1 MRKAISSKAI
11 SIFLAVLMA
20 VTGIL
25 PATAAFAGD
34 SGVEGEYDLRLY
46 YDSTNTAVPTKDEDG
61 GDHKEY
67 MYEGDE
73 LQLNYKIMDATF
85 PNNGYVKWYSDA
97 PALAD
102 VDQTGKIKAFD
113 SSKGAVIHLWIDNEV
128 KTIPIIGKP
137 LGQLLEKAF
146 FNDYVDLDSM
156 DTDEIVALL
165 EKTLGSDSWI
175 SDQIESYKGDLIDS
189 LRSYLDKV
197 NSDVHCD
204 LYDGN
209 GEKVGS
215 AVIHIVVKKSEE
227 WYAAFLPNGTHI
239 TNKSQVPTTVATG
252 SQVQLYAITTPQRLN
267 FGTVYSVKSSSI
279 FDQGK
284 VVATVDDSGLVKFKN
299 VGTVTIMVSPDSEDV
314 IEGLLKFI
322 NYFYQLDNTGTL
334 DTQKVADILIKYIG
348 IDINRNVLAAILDVC
363 FAIKDIA
370 GDAADPV
377 QLTATAVEM
386 IANLCLQFAYN
397 DTIDFTVVQAQPLEA
412 FEINGLTSVKE
423 GQQVQLEPTNISP
436 TTGDISDIVWSSSD
450 PNIACVDPET
460 GVVTGLDAGGSLG
473 ALSSQTCT
481 ITAVSTT
488 NNVERQ
494 ITMTVTGKTGKYISK
509 ADIDGKST
517 VGISETEDFTY
528 SIYPKR
534 VAESE
539 NLYISWGMVT
549 GTDDDGNTTYVWADA
564 DNEAVDPDNVAKID
578 ASGHFTPL
586 GGGKST
592 IALRART
599 GYQLSDGSFFEISSY
614 IATKTVE
621 TGIPVEKIQIGVNN
635 SLGNGSSI
643 GKNETVTINGED
655 YNYVT
660 VKTGIGNMYYGKGA
674 TVKADVYPSD
684 ATDQNL
690 TWVVDN
696 TDIYD
701 KSVSSDT
708 HSVDVTQKINKEQT
722 HTFNIYAVSADGEV
736 KSNVITVCV
745 TRNYASGNTIDQ
757 DKIEMIN
764 GSTAEA
770 THTMTFEGSWESSA
784 YACYDANWYSSDEEV
799 FTVENKGNDNS
810 DAVLTAHDVGTATLY
825 CVSADGAFLD
835 SVEVTVR
842 PNKQRLEELIDI
854 CDNTVVL
861 KTDFNSDYYNTFI
874 KKLDFAYIVN
884 YEEDMAS
891 QSTVDTTAAELLA
904 AFIKVGG
911 FVGITSLEMKGTNKA
926 DLSSRYVTVKVGA
939 TKNYT
944 KYSYDF
950 DFKVN
955 PANAMYSK
963 AVWES
968 SNSSIKVDENGVCTP
983 TSNDPCSADITCTVT
998 DYNGTK
1004 VSDTRHIAFVKTAAE
1019 GVEIKETEIKD
1030 AKIGETHQLEAVV
1043 LPKNL
1048 IGKSTASVGKVTW
1061 FSSNSNVVSV
1071 DEDGLLTYNYG
1082 GTAVITCTTADGGF
1096 TAQCVVTV
1104 STNYDKLQLLV
1115 DQYKGFESDG
1125 QLNEISYYPDTW
1137 KAYKDALGE
1146 AETML
1151 SEKNSTQEQ
1160 VDSQCKKLEDAYNGL
1175 KKFVDIQKVELYLD
1189 GEPTSEFYQ
1198 YDLRLLKEGISYTN
1212 AKLNLKVRLYPNN
1225 ATYESVKW
1233 ESSTSDIS
1241 VSSEGVCSPTQK
1253 RKPCYGR
1260 ITCTVTDS
1268 FGKEFSDDVYV
1279 SFSYNPVTDVKLSK
1293 DSISG
1298 AIGTT
1303 EQLSATIY
1311 PVGSDV
1317 LHIAAA
1323 DIQDYYWESDDENV
1337 ATVSAT
1343 GLVTFVGAGST
1354 IVRCVSYDG
1363 GVSGE
1368 CKVSAE
1374 GDRTALK
1381 AAIEK
1386 YQDTDYTQYEY
1397 NCGMAFKKAYDE
1409 ALEVLGDKSKTQA
1422 EIDAATRNLETAG
1435 SLLESNPYIPI
1446 TDINIKYST
1455 VKRGLGTDF
1464 ANGGTAVSSGTVGTN
1479 DAVSINL
1486 SSNYSNYNDYND
1498 LTLTSSFAPSNAMYS
1513 SVTWEVVENHNMQY
1527 KVQGNSLTIA
1537 PNKDAR
1543 SSTAYARV
1551 KAVYTNHYGKTTERA
1566 VWVVMSDTT
1575 CTGLTVDESELNILG
1590 SSDPVQLHWSTTGQ
1604 SGYIDKVEF
1613 SSSDESVATVD
1624 ENGLVSVVNAGTC
1637 NINVKTV
1644 DGGFTKTVKV
1654 TVTTDYSKLI
1664 EKTNEYE
1671 QLIND
1676 VKDTNQYTEDSLN
1689 ALSEQVEKC
1698 KTIISENK
1706 ASQSEVNAAL
1716 KALNAAYYNLKGYI
1730 AANGISLKL
1739 NDGQSTVNMINPGFI
1754 RFEGT
1759 SLNGAYVQLAYDIAP
1774 SGGMYDSIEWSS
1786 STQNITVDSN
1796 GKVTNNSL
1804 LPGAAIITAT
1814 ITTAYGD
1821 KYSDSVYVSFVR
1833 YGVSEVGFTTDLL
1846 YGAPNETKQIPL
1858 DIKAKNKLDGAS
1870 DTITAKASVENCLY
1884 ESLDETVATVDGDG
1898 NVTFRTQGK
1907 TKIRVTSI
1915 DGGITAEL
1923 EVQTT
1928 WDTGALQEA
1937 ITRAKALDYMDY
1949 EYAYGM
1955 QLKADLEAAEKIY
1968 ANPDATQDEIDAA
1981 CTKLTETFTVIEEH
1995 KFVAPTVKM
2004 TSGDNE
2010 VTDGK
2015 TFASVNG
2022 GLTVDV
2028 SVEGDMYK
2036 SCVLSYENAEGAT
2049 VEISGNTFNV
2059 TKTADTAKVT
2069 LKATVTDDY
2078 DRVTEYSYTIN
2089 VVDEIINATGV
2100 NILLDGEVVTSVT
2113 KSGYKFGY
2121 TDFESFKL
2129 SYELV
2134 PGAAAEPTSVVWSS
2148 TAETYITVD
2157 NDGNVN
2163 LTIAGKAKSTNT
2175 ANIMCVVTNPDG
2187 TKVSAK
2193 IPVTIKRN

>member
-1 MRKAISSKAI
+1 MKKAFTSKAI

-34 SGVEGEYDLRLY
+34 GVDGEYDLRLY

-61 GDHKEY
+61 SDHKEY

-73 LQLNYKIMDATF
+73 LQLKYKLIDSTF

-113 SSKGAVIHLWIDNEV
+113 SSKGAVVHLWIDNEV

-137 LGQLLEKAF
+137 LASLIEKAF
-146 FNDYVDLDSM
+146 FNEYVDLDSM

-165 EKTLGSDSWI
+165 EKVLGSDSWI
-175 SDQIESYKGDLIDS
+175 ADQIESYKGDLIDS
-189 LRSYLDKV
+189 LRGYLDKV
-197 NSDVHCD
+197 NSDIHCE
-204 LYDGN
+204 LYNGDG
-209 GEKVGS
+209 EMVGS
-215 AVIHIVVKKSEE
+215 AVIHIVVKKNEE

-239 TNKSQVPTTVATG
+239 TNKSQVPTTVAKG

-279 FDQGK
+279 FGQGK

-322 NYFYQLDNTGTL
+322 NYFYQLENTGTL

-370 GDAADPV
+370 GSAADPV

-397 DTIDFTVVQAQPLEA
+397 DTIDFTVVQSQPLEA
-412 FEINGLTSVKE
+412 FDISGLTSVKE

-450 PNIACVDPET
+450 PSIACVDPET

-473 ALSSQTCT
+473 SLSSQTCT
-481 ITAVSTT
+481 ITATSTT
-488 NNVERQ
+488 NNVQRQ

-509 ADIDGKST
+509 AEIDGKST
-517 VGISETEDFTY
+517 VGISETEDFGY

-534 VAESE
+534 VADSE
-539 NLYISWGMVT
+539 NLYISWGVVT
-549 GTDDDGNTTYVWADA
+549 GTDEDGNTTYEWADGE
-564 DNEAVDPDNVAKID
+564 NEAVDPDNVAKID

-586 GGGKST
+586 SGGKST

-599 GYQLSDGSFFEISSY
+599 GYMLSDGSFFEISSY

-621 TGIPVEKIQIGVNN
+621 TGIPVDKIQIGVNN

-643 GKNETVTINGED
+643 GRNETVTVNGED
-655 YNYVT
+655 YNYAT
-660 VKTGIGNMYYGKGA
+660 VKIGVGNMYWQHGA
-674 TVKADVYPSD
+674 TLKADVYPAD

-690 TWVVDN
+690 TWVIDN
-696 TDIYD
+696 NSVYD
-701 KSVSSDT
+701 NSVSSDT
-708 HSVDVTQKINKEQT
+708 HSIDVTQKSGNEQT
-722 HTFNIYAVSADGEV
+722 NTFNIYAVSSDGEV

-745 TRNYASGNTIDQ
+745 TRNYASANKIDQ
-757 DKIEMIN
+757 DKIDMIN
-764 GSTAEA
+764 GETAEA

-784 YACYDANWYSSDEEV
+784 YACYDANWYSSDEDV
-799 FTVENKGNDNS
+799 FTVENKGNANS

-842 PNKQRLEELIDI
+842 PDKQRLLELMDI

-861 KTDFNSDYYNTFI
+861 KNDYNSDYYNTFI
-874 KKLDFAYIVN
+874 KKLDFAYIVY
-884 YEEDMAS
+884 YEEEMAS
-891 QSTVDTTAAELLA
+891 QNTVDTTAAELLA
-904 AFIKVGG
+904 AFIRVGG
-911 FVGITSLEMKGTNKA
+911 FVGITSLDMKGPNKSE
-926 DLSSRYVTVKVGA
+926 LSSRYVTVKVGS

-955 PANAMYSK
+955 PTNAMYSR
-963 AVWES
+963 AVWTS

-1019 GVEIKETEIKD
+1019 GVELKQTEIND
-1030 AKIGETHQLEAVV
+1030 AKIGETSQLEAVV
-1043 LPKNL
+1043 LPKNIL
-1048 IGKSTASVGKVTW
+1048 GKSTASVTDVTW
-1061 FSSNSNVVSV
+1061 FSSNDKIVSV
-1071 DEDGLLTYNYG
+1071 DKDGLLTFNYG
-1082 GTAVITCTTADGGF
+1082 GTAVITCTTADGGY
-1096 TAQCVVTV
+1096 TAECVVTV

-1115 DQYKGFESDG
+1115 DQYNNFETDG

-1137 KAYKDALGE
+1137 QAYTDAKTE
-1146 AETML
+1146 AEQML

-1160 VDSQCKKLEDAYNGL
+1160 VDAQCTKLEDAYNGL

-1225 ATYESVKW
+1225 ASYESVKW
-1233 ESSTSDIS
+1233 ESSTTDIS

-1268 FGKEFSDDVYV
+1268 FGKEYSDDVYV
-1279 SFSYNPVTDVKLSK
+1279 SFSYNPVTDVKLSE
-1293 DSISG
+1293 DSVSG
-1298 AIGTT
+1298 SIGATH
-1303 EQLSATIY
+1303 QLSATIY
-1311 PVGSDV
+1311 PVGSDA
-1317 LHIAAA
+1317 LHIAKA

-1337 ATVSAT
+1337 ATVSST

-1381 AAIEK
+1381 AAIEQ
-1386 YQDTDYTQYEY
+1386 YQDVDYTQYEY
-1397 NCGMAFKKAYDE
+1397 NCGTAFKTAYDE

-1422 EIDAATRNLETAG
+1422 EIDAATRKLNETA
-1435 SLLESNPYIPI
+1435 SFLENNPYIHI
-1446 TDINIKYST
+1446 SDINLSYT
-1455 VKRGLGTDF
+1455 TTARGLGKDL
-1464 ANGGTAVSSGTVGTN
+1464 GESGTTVVSNGSVGTN
-1479 DAVSINL
+1479 NAVSINL
-1486 SSNYSNYNDYND
+1486 SSKYSNYNDYND
-1498 LTLTSSFAPSNAMYS
+1498 LKLTSSVSPSNAMYG
-1513 SVTWEVVENHNMQY
+1513 SVKWEVVENNNMQY
-1527 KVQGNSLTIA
+1527 KTEGNYIIIA
-1537 PNKDAR
+1537 PNKNAR
-1543 SSTAYARV
+1543 TSTAYAKLKV
-1551 KAVYTNHYGKTTERA
+1551 VYSDHYGKPTERSI
-1566 VWVVMSDTT
+1566 WVVMSDTT
-1575 CTGLTVDESELNILG
+1575 CTGITVEESELNILG
-1590 SSDPVQLHWSTTGQ
+1590 SSDPVQLHWSTTGE
-1604 SGYIDKVEF
+1604 SGYVDKVEF
-1613 SSSDESVATVD
+1613 FSTDESVATVD
-1624 ENGLVSVVNAGTC
+1624 SNGRITPVNAGSC
-1637 NINVKTV
+1637 EIKVRTV
-1644 DGGFTKTVKV
+1644 DGGYTKTVKV

-1664 EKTNEYE
+1664 EKTNQYE
-1671 QLIND
+1671 QLINE
-1676 VKDTNQYTEDSLN
+1676 VKDTNQYTEESLN
-1689 ALSEQVEKC
+1689 ALGEQVEKC
-1698 KTIISENK
+1698 KAIIADGK

-1716 KALNAAYYNLKGYI
+1716 KALNDAYNNLRGYI
-1730 AANGISLKL
+1730 AANGISITL
-1739 NDGQSTVNMINPGFI
+1739 NDGQSTVNMINPGFV

-1759 SLNGAYVQLAYDIAP
+1759 GINGAYVQLAYNISPA
-1774 SGGMYDSIEWSS
+1774 GGMFDSIKWSS
-1786 STQNITVDSN
+1786 STEKITVDEN

-1804 LPGAAIITAT
+1804 LPGAAVITAT

-1821 KYSDSVYVSFVR
+1821 TYSDSVYVSFVR

-1846 YGAPNETKQIPL
+1846 YGGPTETKAIPL
-1858 DIKAKNKLDGAS
+1858 DIKAKNKIDGAS
-1870 DTITAKASVENCLY
+1870 EAVTAKASVENCLY

-1898 NVTFRTQGK
+1898 NVTFRSQGK

-1923 EVQTT
+1923 DVQTT
-1928 WDTGALQEA
+1928 WDTTALQEA
-1937 ITRAKALDYMDY
+1937 IARAKALDYQDY
-1949 EYAYGM
+1949 EFEYGM
-1955 QLKADLEAAEKIY
+1955 QLKSDLEAAEKVY
-1968 ANPDATQDEIDAA
+1968 ANPDASQSEIDDA
-1981 CTKLTETFTVIEEH
+1981 CTKLTETLTVIEEH
-1995 KFVAPTVKM
+1995 KFVTPELKM
-2004 TSGDNE
+2004 TSGENE
-2010 VTDGK
+2010 LFDGMSLVATDGK
-2015 TFASVNG
+2015 LS
-2022 GLTVDV
+2022 VDV
-2028 SVEGDMYK
+2028 SVAGDMYK

-2049 VEISGNTFNV
+2049 VEIGDKVFNI
-2059 TKTADTAKVT
+2059 TKTADSAKVT

-2078 DRVTEYSYTIN
+2078 DRVTEYSYTVN

-2113 KSGYKFGY
+2113 KSCGGTY
-2121 TDFESFKL
+2121 TNFEPFKL
-2129 SYELV
+2129 TYELV
-2134 PGAAAEPTSVVWSS
+2134 PGAAAEPTSVTWSS
-2148 TAETYITVD
+2148 SASAYITVSQD
-2157 NDGNVN
+2157 GTVELTNPGRIKSVND
-2163 LTIAGKAKSTNT
+2163 TNIT
-2175 ANIMCVVTNPDG
+2175 CVVTNPDG

-2193 IPVTIKRN
+2193 IPVRIQRN